1 MNGRMGTR
9 TRGAWRARIDTE
21 IRELKQGV
29 DILFGKM
36 DAQSGRLDAITTALH
51 ELRGAAGPSMKD
63 MVIIVT
69 ACAGLFASVAGGI
82 IYLARGGNSEALSA
96 LNTRLVRI
104 ETVMQMQAV
113 FSKRAPGTWVPDKL
127 SAD

>member
-1 MNGRMGTR
+1 MAMSNERPYGHQDQ
-9 TRGAWRARIDTE
+9 GAWRARIDTE
-21 IRELKQGV
+21 IRELKRGV

-36 DAQSGRLDAITTALH
+36 DAQSGKLDAITTALH

-82 IYLARGGNSEALSA
+82 IYLARGGNSEALHA
-96 LNTRLVRI
+96 LDKRLLALEVR
-104 ETVMQMQAV
+104 MQAMG
-113 FSKRAPGTWVPDKL
+113 KAP
-127 SAD
+127 